1 MRKVLLIFCSVFLSL
16 LTVLSLFLFY
26 PKESNKSES
35 VKYLE
40 IWHIDGIEG
49 GIGSRTSLLKKVAS
63 EYAKSHGLVIRVIMH
78 TVNSCEKNFEK
89 GVYPDIISYSNGL
102 NLPYERLLS
111 FNGDKEKSYAK
122 EWCKGGYLLIS
133 RKNQNIKGVIISQQS
148 YTVPLLAYH
157 LSQVKIPISQTEQ
170 SDKAI
175 YSFYRDKSLA
185 LLGTQRDLY
194 RLENKDIEIDVKVLN
209 GYNDLYQ
216 YFSLLCTEKN
226 YLLATAFI
234 DYFYETLSNKNLLKD
249 IGMLSKNGYIEGQC
263 EEKLKI
269 FVNSALEYR
278 TLPLISK
285 QQVQKL
291 QKQAF
296 SYDKEQESIKTA
308 LKHLK

>member
-1 MRKVLLIFCSVFLSL
+1 M
-16 LTVLSLFLFY
+16 
-26 PKESNKSES
+26 
-35 VKYLE
+35 
-40 IWHIDGIEG
+40 
-49 GIGSRTSLLKKVAS
+49 
-63 EYAKSHGLVIRVIMH
+63 
-78 TVNSCEKNFEK
+78 
-89 GVYPDIISYSNGL
+89 
-102 NLPYERLLS
+102 
-111 FNGDKEKSYAK
+111 
-122 EWCKGGYLLIS
+122 
-133 RKNQNIKGVIISQQS
+133 
-148 YTVPLLAYH
+148 
-157 LSQVKIPISQTEQ
+157 
-170 SDKAI
+170 
-175 YSFYRDKSLA
+175 A